1 MAVGANNGIENDSD
15 SIFLAMFVCGTQN
28 WIIDKITFRS
38 FENRPFRHPLSRIGM
53 FA

>member
-1 MAVGANNGIENDSD
+1 MAVGANNGIENGSD
-15 SIFLAMFVCGTQN
+15 SMFVCGTQN